1 MPNQAALNRQK
12 EIRLAM
18 RLATNERHGLGNR
31 KGPAGNNV
39 YRVRYL
45 QVNDILRLRKAMQN
59 YIRVNKSNNNRLKKA
74 KQDYQNVVNNLK
86 RKANKAPHNHNY
98 KGL

>member
-1 MPNQAALNRQK
+1 MYNMPNQAALNRQK

-59 YIRVNKSNNNRLKKA
+59 YTRVKLVAGATPEYSNYTRNTPELA
-74 KQDYQNVVNNLK
+74 
-86 RKANKAPHNHNY
+86 AGATPM
-98 KGL
+98 